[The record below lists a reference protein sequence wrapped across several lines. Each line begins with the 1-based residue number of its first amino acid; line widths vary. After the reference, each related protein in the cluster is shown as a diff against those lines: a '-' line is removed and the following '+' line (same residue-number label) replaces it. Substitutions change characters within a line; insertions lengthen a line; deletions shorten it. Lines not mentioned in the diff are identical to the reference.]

1 MNEKLRRALHP
12 MQARPR
18 LLIALTVLI
27 VGGASVT
34 YSYATSRPSAS
45 STFAGVPP
53 PAEVASGIQE
63 IFPGDLCVSADKA
76 AAQVRATL
84 DGTGHSDWALTRG
97 PGATGETCV
106 GATIFADTE
115 EVVLMMAIGPGLE
128 ESLAAAAEQLLDEC
142 HTKDEAVAIVRA
154 VLDGAGTTG
163 WEVRTDGST
172 SYGPDERIDEI
183 ERHVAEGCAIYAGT
197 GWTGEGLRLYWIG
210 GK

>member
-1 MNEKLRRALHP
+1 MRRTLGRALHA

-27 VGGASVT
+27 VGGASVAF
-34 YSYATSRPSAS
+34 SYATSRPSVS
-45 STFAGVPP
+45 STFGGVPP

-63 IFPGDLCVSADKA
+63 IFPVDRCVSADEA

-84 DGTGHSDWALTRG
+84 DATGHRDWALTRG

-115 EVVLMMAIGPGLE
+115 EVVLMMALGPELE
-128 ESLAAAAEQLLDEC
+128 ESLAAAAEQLLYEC

-154 VLDGAGTTG
+154 VLETAGTTG
-163 WEVRTDGST
+163 WEIRTDGST

-197 GWTGEGLRLYWIG
+197 GWTGEGVRLYWIG